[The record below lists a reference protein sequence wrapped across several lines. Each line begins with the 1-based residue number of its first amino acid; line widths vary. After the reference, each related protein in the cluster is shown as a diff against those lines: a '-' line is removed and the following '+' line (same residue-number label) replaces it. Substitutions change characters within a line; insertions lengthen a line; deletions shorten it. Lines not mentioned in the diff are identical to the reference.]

1 MEKESLPI
9 LGYLKMEASFY
20 VHNRIETFFQKPK
33 WLTQILC
40 ELGRHYTRR
49 VPDAAQENTW
59 SYKARPR
66 RCAAQE
72 KKQNKQVLLLAE
84 PNKKQIIQNTHK

>member
-1 MEKESLPI
+1 MLT
-9 LGYLKMEASFY
+9 
-20 VHNRIETFFQKPK
+20 IETFFRNKK

-40 ELGRHYTRR
+40 ELGRNHARR
-49 VPDAAQENTW
+49 VPDAAKENTW

-84 PNKKQIIQNTHK
+84 PNEKQIIHNTPK